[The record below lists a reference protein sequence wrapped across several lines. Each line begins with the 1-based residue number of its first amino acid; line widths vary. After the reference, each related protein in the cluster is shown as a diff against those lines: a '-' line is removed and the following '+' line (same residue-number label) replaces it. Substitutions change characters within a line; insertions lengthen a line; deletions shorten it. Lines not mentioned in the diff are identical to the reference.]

1 MTRSE
6 EAIGIPIL
14 LYTHRKT
21 HAQAIAE
28 CQEITALGDTWCNN
42 ANRYYSLQPDGQ
54 RQQRG
59 IVELMDDMELLRY
72 YDYDAVRL
80 AIQQSN
86 NRELIVYKTNTAVNM
101 RTVAS
106 IRTQDMDNLAIFRE
120 IYGHGPYRQPRPAKP
135 AVQDPRDPPDGER
148 RDCGRNRDDKE
159 QRKVDSG
166 ECET

>member
-28 CQEITALGDTWCNN
+28 CQEITALGDTWSND
-42 ANRYYSLQPDGQ
+42 ANRYYTLQPDGQ

-59 IVELMDDMELLRY
+59 IVELLDNMELLWD

-80 AIQQSN
+80 AIQQN
-86 NRELIVYKTNTAVNM
+86 LNRVLIVYKTNKAVNM
-101 RTVAS
+101 
-106 IRTQDMDNLAIFRE
+106 
-120 IYGHGPYRQPRPAKP
+120 
-135 AVQDPRDPPDGER
+135 
-148 RDCGRNRDDKE
+148 
-159 QRKVDSG
+159 
-166 ECET
+166 